1 LRRKLTSA
9 LERVLAMPDYSDEQI
24 KRVLGSV
31 KTIAVVGVSANE
43 ARPSYFVM
51 KYMQAKGY
59 RCIPVNPGLAG
70 QTLLGEKVYPDLKS
84 IPDKIDMVDIFRN
97 SEAAGPVTDEAIA
110 IGAKAVW
117 MQLGVI
123 NEAAAKR
130 AEAAGLAVIM
140 DRCPKME
147 YSRFSGEFG
156 WVGRNSRIIDNRRK
170 HLGQG
175 RAALARDAIG
185 RGKGTL

>member
-1 LRRKLTSA
+1 
-9 LERVLAMPDYSDEQI
+9 MPEYSDELM

-31 KTIAVVGVSANE
+31 KTVAVVGVSASE
-43 ARPSYFVM
+43 AKPSHFVM
-51 KYMQAKGY
+51 KYMQGKGY

-84 IPDKIDMVDIFRN
+84 IPEAVDMVDIFRN
-97 SEAAGPVTDEAIA
+97 SEAAGAVTDDAIA
-110 IGAKAVW
+110 IGAKVVW

-123 NEAAAKR
+123 NDAAAKR
-130 AEAAGLAVIM
+130 AEDAGLIVIM

-170 HLGQG
+170 PLGAG
-175 RAALARDAIG
+175 RAAVARDAIG
-185 RGKGTL
+185 KGKGTL